1 MNNINKRST
10 SGLPILL
17 LLVYVTVT
25 GFGLDR
31 YPLVWVDE
39 GWIGEVAAQ
48 AARGLPLGSPSHGM
62 TYHYADR
69 LFWMPP
75 LYFYELGG
83 IFRIAGVDLVA
94 GRWFN
99 VFLGGLSTL
108 ALFGFLRRRVP
119 VGAAVAATLF
129 FALDTFVWKTH
140 RTIRF
145 ESMLTLFGILL
156 FIAVIN
162 ALEREESDRPARGAW
177 VAAGL
182 IAGLALNVHPNA
194 ILLLLAMLVLSIV
207 RCGGSIIRKVGPW
220 LAVAVAF
227 GLSLPYLLYLWT
239 DSSAGFANVIGQNS
253 FHLDHGATQGWAPL
267 REWRRWAD
275 FFVSPWRLPV
285 LSTWLMLMVLSIRRM
300 AGTANA
306 EDDRSVRTLLV
317 SALTVL
323 GVYVTLLMFLP
334 NKTLLYLAPAV
345 PFVAILGAALW
356 SLEAPRGWPGRLT
369 RIVLTMGVI
378 SSLVVNC
385 GLLWKY
391 RDCRVG
397 PDLERIRAT
406 LAPDDRVAGTFVTWW
421 ATQPRSPALPP
432 RPFHEFSRGA
442 SWNAVQ
448 DFGATAI
455 LIGDRQWQQEVPTRF
470 GQLNR
475 ELIGE
480 GGQLAE
486 ATPTLEIPGSC
497 LGPLQL
503 FSIRR

>member
-1 MNNINKRST
+1 MNNIDKKLT
-10 SGLPILL
+10 SSLPILL

-25 GFGLDR
+25 GFGLDH

-108 ALFGFLRRRVP
+108 ALFGFLRRRVN
-119 VGAAVAATLF
+119 VGAAVAASLF
-129 FALDTFVWKTH
+129 FAMDTFVWKTH

-156 FIAVIN
+156 FIAVIR
-162 ALEREESDRPARGAW
+162 ALEREESEQSARGSW

-182 IAGLALNVHPNA
+182 IAGLTLNIHPNA
-194 ILLLLAMLVLSIV
+194 ILLLVAMLVLSIV
-207 RCGGSIIRKVGPW
+207 RCGGSIFRRAGPW

-253 FHLDHGATQGWAPL
+253 FHLDHGAAQGWAPL

-285 LSTWLMLMVLSIRRM
+285 LSTWILLIALSFRQM
-300 AGTANA
+300 AGASKV
-306 EDDRSVRTLLV
+306 EGDRSARALLV

-345 PFVAILGAALW
+345 PFVAILGAVLW
-356 SLEAPRGWPGRLT
+356 SEVVSPGWPRRLA
-369 RIVLTMGVI
+369 RAALIMGVI
-378 SSLVVNC
+378 SSLAVNC
-385 GLLWKY
+385 GLLLKY
-391 RDCRVG
+391 RQCRVG
-397 PDLERIRAT
+397 PDLERIRAA

-421 ATQPRSPALPP
+421 ATQPQSPALPP

-455 LIGDRQWQQEVPTRF
+455 LIGDRQWRQEVPTRF
-470 GQLNR
+470 GPLNQ
-475 ELIGE
+475 ELFVDAGPLVGAAPI
-480 GGQLAE
+480 
-486 ATPTLEIPGSC
+486 LEMPGSC
-497 LGPLQL
+497 LGPVQL
-503 FSIRR
+503 FSLRR